1 MSLRTIVTARSI
13 TDNNQQIFIQCK
25 DVYEALNIAGK
36 LNQIELKD
44 HSYSQVRLRSSR
56 PSMKQGY
63 RWISLVKWFGA

>member
-36 LNQIELKD
+36 LNQIELRE
-44 HSYSQVRLRSSR
+44 HTYSQVRLRSTKCSKLYKD
-56 PSMKQGY
+56 MTNY
-63 RWISLVKWFGA
+63 FLNNGA